1 MVYNGIPV
9 FAVNVDDP
17 GCSISTMS
25 LVDDPA
31 MSIDMVCFS
40 KEQKMN
46 FSIQDESQHNILTC
60 LVRVDFPILRLTED
74 GNPYYIVFNKETAKV
89 LCQRLM
95 TDGMQQNISLQHNG
109 KLIDGIQLQEVFIKD
124 SSLGISPVGFEDA
137 ADGSLMGVYHI
148 EDDTLWNDCIE
159 GRFKGISIESLLG
172 IEQFKKI
179 DNKKIKK
186 NIMSKIKDM
195 LKKILLE
202 FNSLST
208 NIADLYW
215 EEDTEL
221 IVGYKVFV
229 EDADGNK
236 VPAADGEYISDEN
249 KITVEG
255 GVVTEIE
262 AKEADDAPKAEEE
275 TPTQEEPKEEPKE
288 EPMAEETPAQ
298 EEPKEET
305 APEAGQNSEE
315 TAPEAGQEEDKTA
328 QLENRIAELESKV
341 AELET
346 KLIEIAT
353 APAAE
358 PIVDEFEKVTKKA
371 STGDKKLDK
380 RIAIAK
386 ALQEN

>member
-1 MVYNGIPV
+1 MVYNNIPV

-46 FSIQDESQHNILTC
+46 FSIQDESKHNILTC

-74 GNPYYIVFNKETAKV
+74 GNPYYIVFNKENAKV

-109 KLIDGIQLQEVFIKD
+109 KLIQGIQLQEVFIKD

-148 EDDTLWNDCIE
+148 EDEALWNDCIE

-172 IEQFKKI
+172 IEEFKKKC
-179 DNKKIKK
+179 NKKIKK
-186 NIMSKIKDM
+186 NNMSKIKEM
-195 LKKILLE
+195 IKKILME
-202 FNSLST
+202 FNYLSN
-208 NIADLYW
+208 NIAELYW

-221 IVGYKVFV
+221 MVGYKVFV
-229 EDADGNK
+229 EDESGNK
-236 VPAADGEYISDEN
+236 VPAMDGDYISDEN
-249 KITVEG
+249 KIKVAG

-262 AKEADDAPKAEEE
+262 RREIDDMPVNVPPVEKKEAMAEPAVEEPKAE
-275 TPTQEEPKEEPKE
+275 PAPEEPKEEPKDDNTE
-288 EPMAEETPAQ
+288 KVAEME
-298 EEPKEET
+298 K
-305 APEAGQNSEE
+305 
-315 TAPEAGQEEDKTA
+315 K
-328 QLENRIAELESKV
+328 IAELEAKL
-341 AELET
+341 ADLEA
-346 KLIEIAT
+346 KIAEIAT
-353 APAAE
+353 APAAQ
-358 PIVDEFEKVTKKA
+358 PVMDEFENIKKLGK
-371 STGDKKLDK
+371 TGDKDLDK
-380 RIAIAK
+380 RLAIAA
-386 ALQEN
+386 ALKTK

>member
-1 MVYNGIPV
+1 MVYNNIPV

-46 FSIQDESQHNILTC
+46 FSIQDESKHNILTC

-74 GNPYYIVFNKETAKV
+74 GNPYYIVFNKENAKV

-109 KLIDGIQLQEVFIKD
+109 KLIQGIQLQEVFIKD

-148 EDDTLWNDCIE
+148 EDEALWNDCIE

-172 IEQFKKI
+172 IEEFKKKC
-179 DNKKIKK
+179 NKKIKK
-186 NIMSKIKDM
+186 NNMSKIKEM
-195 LKKILLE
+195 LKKLLME
-202 FNSLST
+202 FNALST
-208 NIADLYW
+208 DKAELYW

-221 IVGYKVFV
+221 MVGYKVFV
-229 EDADGNK
+229 EDESGNK
-236 VPAADGEYISDEN
+236 VPAMDGEYISDEN
-249 KITVEG
+249 KIKVAG

-262 AKEADDAPKAEEE
+262 RREIDDMPANVPPVEKKEAMAEPAVEEPKAE
-275 TPTQEEPKEEPKE
+275 PAPEEPKEEPKE
-288 EPMAEETPAQ
+288 DNTEKVAEME
-298 EEPKEET
+298 K
-305 APEAGQNSEE
+305 
-315 TAPEAGQEEDKTA
+315 K
-328 QLENRIAELESKV
+328 IAELEAKL
-341 AELET
+341 ADLEA
-346 KLIEIAT
+346 KIAEIAT
-353 APAAE
+353 APAAQ
-358 PIVDEFEKVTKKA
+358 PVMDEFENIKKLGK
-371 STGDKKLDK
+371 TGDKDLDK
-380 RIAIAK
+380 RLAIAA
-386 ALQEN
+386 ALKTK

>member
-1 MVYNGIPV
+1 MVYNNIPV

-109 KLIDGIQLQEVFIKD
+109 KLIQGIQLQEVFIKD

-148 EDDTLWNDCIE
+148 EDEALWNDCVE

-172 IEQFKKI
+172 IEDFKKC
-179 DNKKIKK
+179 NKKNKKKNNMSRLKDMIKK
-186 NIMSKIKDM
+186 
-195 LKKILLE
+195 LLLE

-208 NIADLYW
+208 NIAELYW

-221 IVGYKVFV
+221 MVGYKVFV
-229 EDADGNK
+229 EDESGNK
-236 VPAADGEYISDEN
+236 VPAMDGEYISDEN
-249 KITVEG
+249 KIKVAG

-262 AKEADDAPKAEEE
+262 RREIDDMPANIPPVEKKEEAMAEPAVEEPKD
-275 TPTQEEPKEEPKE
+275 EPKEEQ
-288 EPMAEETPAQ
+288 PA
-298 EEPKEET
+298 EEPKDDNTEKVAEM
-305 APEAGQNSEE
+305 E
-315 TAPEAGQEEDKTA
+315 KK
-328 QLENRIAELESKV
+328 IAELEAKL
-341 AELET
+341 ADLEA
-346 KLIEIAT
+346 KLAEIAT
-353 APAAE
+353 APAAQ
-358 PIVDEFEKVTKKA
+358 PVMDEFENIKKVGT
-371 STGDKKLDK
+371 TGDKKLDK
-380 RIAIAK
+380 RIAIAQ
-386 ALQEN
+386 ALKEN

>member
-9 FAVNVDDP
+9 FSVNVDDP

-74 GNPYYIVFNKETAKV
+74 GNPYYIVFNKDTAKV

-95 TDGMQQNISLQHNG
+95 TDGMQQNISVDHNG
-109 KLIDGIQLQEVFIKD
+109 KLIQGIHLQEVFIKD

-148 EDDTLWNDCIE
+148 EDEALWNDCIE

-172 IEQFKKI
+172 IEEFKKKC
-179 DNKKIKK
+179 NKKIKK
-186 NIMSKIKDM
+186 NNMNKLKEM
-195 LKKILLE
+195 LKKLLLE

-208 NIADLYW
+208 NIAELYW

-221 IVGYKVFV
+221 MVGYKVFV
-229 EDADGNK
+229 EDESGNK
-236 VPAADGEYISDEN
+236 VPAMDGEYISDEN
-249 KITVEG
+249 KIKVAG
-255 GVVTEIE
+255 GTVTEIE
-262 AKEADDAPKAEEE
+262 RREVDDMPVNVPAEKKD
-275 TPTQEEPKEEPKE
+275 TMEEPVKEEPKE
-288 EPMAEETPAQ
+288 EPAK
-298 EEPKEET
+298 EEPKEEPAT
-305 APEAGQNSEE
+305 EE
-315 TAPEAGQEEDKTA
+315 PKDDNTE
-328 QLENRIAELESKV
+328 KV
-341 AELET
+341 AELEKKVADLET
-346 KLIEIAT
+346 KLADLEAKLAEIAT
-353 APAAE
+353 TPAAQ
-358 PIVDEFEKVTKKA
+358 PVIDEFENIRKVGK
-371 STGDKKLDK
+371 TGDKNLDK
-380 RIAIAK
+380 RLAIAA
-386 ALQEN
+386 ALKN

>member
-1 MVYNGIPV
+1 MVYNNIPV

-40 KEQKMN
+40 KEQNMK

-74 GNPYYIVFNKETAKV
+74 GNPYYIVFNKDTAKV

-95 TDGMQQNISLQHNG
+95 TDGMQQNISVDHNG
-109 KLIDGIQLQEVFIKD
+109 KLIQGIHLQEVFIKD

-148 EDDTLWNDCIE
+148 EDDELWNDCIE

-172 IEQFKKI
+172 IEEFKKKCN
-179 DNKKIKK
+179 NKTKK
-186 NIMSKIKDM
+186 NSMSKIKEV
-195 LKKILLE
+195 LKRLLME

-208 NIADLYW
+208 NVAELYW

-221 IVGYKVFV
+221 MVGYKVFV
-229 EDADGNK
+229 EDESGNK
-236 VPAADGEYISDEN
+236 VPAMDGEYISDEN
-249 KITVEG
+249 KIKVAG

-262 AKEADDAPKAEEE
+262 RREIDDMPANVPPVEKKEEAMAE
-275 TPTQEEPKEEPKE
+275 PAVEEPKEEPKE
-288 EPMAEETPAQ
+288 EEPAD
-298 EEPKEET
+298 PKDDNTE
-305 APEAGQNSEE
+305 
-315 TAPEAGQEEDKTA
+315 
-328 QLENRIAELESKV
+328 KV
-341 AELET
+341 AELEKKVADLEA
-346 KLIEIAT
+346 KLADLEAKLAEIAT
-353 APAAE
+353 APAAQ
-358 PIVDEFEKVTKKA
+358 PVMDEFENIKKLGK
-371 STGDKKLDK
+371 TGDKDLDK
-380 RIAIAK
+380 RLAIAA
-386 ALQEN
+386 ALKTK

>member
-1 MVYNGIPV
+1 MVYNNIPV

-46 FSIQDESQHNILTC
+46 FSIQDESKHNILTC

-74 GNPYYIVFNKETAKV
+74 GNPYYIVFNKENAKV

-109 KLIDGIQLQEVFIKD
+109 KLIQGIQLQEVFIKD

-148 EDDTLWNDCIE
+148 EDEALWNDCIE

-172 IEQFKKI
+172 IEEFKKKC
-179 DNKKIKK
+179 NKKIKK
-186 NIMSKIKDM
+186 NNMSKIKEM
-195 LKKILLE
+195 LKKLLME

-208 NIADLYW
+208 NIAELYW

-221 IVGYKVFV
+221 MVGYKVFV
-229 EDADGNK
+229 EDESGNK
-236 VPAADGEYISDEN
+236 VPAMDGEYISDEN
-249 KITVEG
+249 KIKVAG

-262 AKEADDAPKAEEE
+262 RREIDDMPANVPPVENKEAMAE
-275 TPTQEEPKEEPKE
+275 PAVEEPKEEPKA
-288 EPMAEETPAQ
+288 EPAP
-298 EEPKEET
+298 EEPKEEPKDDNT
-305 APEAGQNSEE
+305 EKVAEME
-315 TAPEAGQEEDKTA
+315 KK
-328 QLENRIAELESKV
+328 IAELEAKL
-341 AELET
+341 ADLEA
-346 KLIEIAT
+346 KIAEIAT
-353 APAAE
+353 APAAQ
-358 PIVDEFEKVTKKA
+358 PVMDEFENIKKIGK
-371 STGDKKLDK
+371 TGDKDLDK
-380 RIAIAK
+380 RLAIAA
-386 ALQEN
+386 ALKTK

>member
-1 MVYNGIPV
+1 MVYNNIPI

-46 FSIQDESQHNILTC
+46 FSIQDESKHNILTC

-74 GNPYYIVFNKETAKV
+74 GNPYYIVFNKENAKV

-148 EDDTLWNDCIE
+148 EDEALWNDCIE

-172 IEQFKKI
+172 IEEFKKKC
-179 DNKKIKK
+179 NKKIKK
-186 NIMSKIKDM
+186 NNMSKIKEM
-195 LKKILLE
+195 LKKLLME

-208 NIADLYW
+208 NIAELYW

-221 IVGYKVFV
+221 MVGYKVFV
-229 EDADGNK
+229 EDESGNK
-236 VPAADGEYISDEN
+236 VPAMDGEYISDEN
-249 KITVEG
+249 KIKVAG
-255 GVVTEIE
+255 GTVTEIE
-262 AKEADDAPKAEEE
+262 RREIDDMPANIPPVEKKEAMAEPAVEEPKAEPAAE
-275 TPTQEEPKEEPKE
+275 PAAEEPKEEPKDDNTE
-288 EPMAEETPAQ
+288 
-298 EEPKEET
+298 
-305 APEAGQNSEE
+305 
-315 TAPEAGQEEDKTA
+315 
-328 QLENRIAELESKV
+328 KV
-341 AELET
+341 AEMEKKIAEMEAKLADLEA
-346 KLIEIAT
+346 KIAEIAT
-353 APAAE
+353 TPAAQ
-358 PIVDEFEKVTKKA
+358 PVMDEFENIKKLGK
-371 STGDKKLDK
+371 TGDKDLDK
-380 RIAIAK
+380 RLAIAA
-386 ALQEN
+386 ALKTK